1 MYTSP
6 ESETGEMCPNSE
18 ASCLTRRVTDRLD
31 RGLRRRLRA
40 PPARSDSCDGEPA
53 GCTDV
58 DARPALFESRQEAVP
73 TETLPPAT
81 ILVVDD
87 EPVVSRLVSRYLTHI
102 GYQVVEAS
110 SGELALGVVR
120 RRRPPI
126 DAVLSDIVMPG
137 MDGLELA
144 AAVLAA
150 SPGPS
155 VLLMTGQLPEGVE
168 RIEVGRRIV
177 QVVRKPLNLDG
188 LRELLQVILDGYPP
202 DAPAEPASYAGS

>member
-1 MYTSP
+1 MASP
-6 ESETGEMCPNSE
+6 P
-18 ASCLTRRVTDRLD
+18 
-31 RGLRRRLRA
+31 
-40 PPARSDSCDGEPA
+40 

-126 DAVLSDIVMPG
+126 DVVLSDIVMPEI
-137 MDGLELA
+137 DGLELA
-144 AAVLAA
+144 AAVLAE